1 MLILHGHWQSPR
13 RSTDPGGMLFWAEN
27 SRLLSEAI
35 GNPPILRQGIP
46 SAHPYALSS
55 RRLREEIAAGT
66 PLWDSEAQNAFLA
79 LPTMGTLPVPSDQL
93 LLENNATL
101 DLRNME
107 LYHWSI
113 PGLWLSAAKAFG
125 VLINLP
131 EDTPSGSFRL
141 GSDLRFWRLVSNL
154 VLETL
159 ALQKIIPS
167 LEPADMMG
175 QSFIARWR
183 PVLDGENDAQR
194 LRLLAEGMPSICRA
208 EPLDAEAVIRHD
220 YPSARKVIDS
230 FTDCMVDGLM
240 RTWTRSKTPKIMPGE
255 DDPALNWIVSLFHE
269 DAGVKAS
276 SAQLQALESGLRAW
290 KRSLSAAGDST
301 SRVSF
306 KLLSPDQ
313 EPKKPD
319 EKTWRLD
326 YGLQARDDQSIQ
338 LEADKVWENGIASM
352 PEYSLRFRQPQ
363 EKLLTGLGYAA
374 RLFSPIMPS
383 LEVSKPVGVD
393 LTTSEAYRFLREAAP
408 LMEEAGFVI
417 KPPEWWDS
425 KGARL
430 AVKLRLEPENS
441 NILPQSVSGKMGLDQ
456 LVRYTWEL
464 SLGGERISREEFE
477 SLASLR
483 SPLVQIRGQWVQLE
497 TAQLEAASKF
507 WNKQKQ
513 TGSMNLV
520 QAALYSLGNEE
531 ASEGLPVDEVIVD
544 GWVREWLNQLED
556 QGRLVLLEQ
565 PAGLQGTLRP
575 YQRMGYS
582 WLTFFRNYGMGACL
596 ADDMGLGKTIQA
608 LSVLL
613 KEKETNGSLP
623 GPVLLI
629 CPTSVVTNWQREVQK
644 FAPALTTL
652 VHQGQGRLRGTAFTQ
667 ESKNVDLVLSSYA
680 VVRQDV
686 ETIQSIPW
694 WSVIL
699 DEAQNIKNSS
709 TKQTQAI
716 RKLNAAY
723 RLALTGTPVENR
735 LTELWSIMQFL
746 NPGYLGPLETFRR
759 HYALPIERFGDKEA
773 AGKLKKLVSPFILRR
788 LKSDPAVIQD
798 LPDKIEVKDF
808 VKLSHDQAQLYKSVV
823 DDVMAQVQAAS
834 GIERRGQVLSLLTQL
849 KQICNHPIQWEKKD
863 IESCEMDESFTHR
876 SGKLQ
881 RLLELLEEI
890 ISEGDRVLLFTQ
902 YAEMGKIL
910 STWLPKR
917 LGVGVQFLYGA
928 TSPEARDQMVKRFQE
943 DPHGP
948 PIFVLSLKA
957 GGIGLNL
964 TRANQ
969 VIHFDRWWNPAVED
983 QATDRAYRIGQNRN
997 VQVHKL
1003 ITVGTLE
1010 ERIDDMIESKRGLAD
1025 AVISSGEQ
1033 WLTELSTDELRDMV
1047 ALRGG
1052 Y

>member
-27 SRLLSEAI
+27 SRLLTEAI
-35 GNPPILRQGIP
+35 GHPPILRQGIP
-46 SAHPYALSS
+46 SAHPYALPS

-66 PLWDSEAQNAFLA
+66 PLWDSEAQTAFLA
-79 LPTMGTLPVPSDQL
+79 LPTMGTLPVPSSQL
-93 LLENNATL
+93 LLENDATL
-101 DLRNME
+101 DTREIE

-113 PGLWLSAAKAFG
+113 PGLWLPAAKAFG

-141 GSDLRFWRLVSNL
+141 GSDLRFWRTVSNL

-159 ALQKIIPS
+159 ALQKIIPA

-194 LRLLAEGMPSICRA
+194 LRLLSEGMPSICRA
-208 EPLDAEAVIRHD
+208 EPTNAEAVIRHN
-220 YPSARKVIDS
+220 YPSTRKVIDS
-230 FTDCMVDGLM
+230 FTECMVDGLM
-240 RTWTRSKTPKIMPGE
+240 RAWTRSKMPKTMPGE
-255 DDPALNWIVSLFHE
+255 DDPALNWIVSLFQE

-290 KRSLSAAGDST
+290 KRSLSAAGDTT

-306 KLLSPDQ
+306 SLFSPDE
-313 EPKKPD
+313 EPEKAD
-319 EKTWRLD
+319 EKSWRLE
-326 YGLQARDDQSIQ
+326 YGLQARDDQSIS
-338 LEADKVWENGIASM
+338 LIAEKVWENGIASI
-352 PEYSLRFRQPQ
+352 PEYAVRFRQPQ

-374 RLFSPIMPS
+374 RLFTPILPS
-383 LEVSKPVGVD
+383 LEVSKPIGVD
-393 LTTSEAYRFLREAAP
+393 LTTMEAYRFLREAAP
-408 LMEEAGFVI
+408 LMEEAGFSI
-417 KPPEWWDS
+417 KPPDWWDS

-430 AVKLRLEPENS
+430 AVRLRLEPENGDQK
-441 NILPQSVSGKMGLDQ
+441 PRQVTGKVGLDQ
-456 LVRYTWEL
+456 LVRFTWEL

-477 SLASLR
+477 QLASLR

-497 TAQLEAASKF
+497 TTQLEAASKF
-507 WNKQKQ
+507 WNRQQQ

-531 ASEGLPVDEVIVD
+531 ASEGLPVDEVVVD
-544 GWVREWLNQLED
+544 GWVRDWLNQLED
-556 QGRLVLLEQ
+556 QGRLVMLDQ
-565 PAGLQGTLRP
+565 PSGLQGTLRP
-575 YQRMGYS
+575 YQRLGYS

-613 KEKETNGSLP
+613 KEKENAGSLP

-644 FAPALTTL
+644 FAPSLTTHI
-652 VHQGQGRLRGTAFTQ
+652 HQGQGRLKGAAFVDVT
-667 ESKNVDLVLSSYA
+667 KNIDLVLSSYA
-680 VVRQDV
+680 VVRQDA
-686 ETIQSIPW
+686 ETIQSIAW

-709 TKQTQAI
+709 AKQTQAI
-716 RKLNAAY
+716 RKLEAAY

-735 LTELWSIMQFL
+735 LSELWSIMQFL
-746 NPGYLGPLETFRR
+746 NPGYLGSMESFRR
-759 HYALPIERFGDKEA
+759 YYALPIERFGDKEA

-788 LKSDPAVIQD
+788 LKTDPTVIQD

-808 VKLSHDQAQLYKSVV
+808 VKLTHDQADLYKSVV
-823 DDVMAQVQAAS
+823 NDVMTKVQASS

-849 KQICNHPIQWEKKD
+849 KQICNHPVQWEKKETGT
-863 IESCEMDESFTHR
+863 IEFDEFFTRR

-910 STWLPKR
+910 STWLPKQ

-928 TSPEARDQMVKRFQE
+928 TPPDTRDQMVRRFQE

-948 PIFVLSLKA
+948 PIFILSLKA

-1010 ERIDDMIESKRGLAD
+1010 ERIDDMIESKKGLAD
-1025 AVISSGEQ
+1025 AIIASGDQ
-1033 WLTELSTDELRDMV
+1033 WLTEMSTDELRDLV
-1047 ALRGG
+1047 TLRGA
-1052 Y
+1052 